1 MAKTLNL
8 KKLRKVTQ
16 SSAPVEQVVK
26 WPVLVTEQNINE
38 LKELVGKQEIQ
49 IDEFL
54 ELEGQV
60 FIKRL
65 TFEAQQEVSKAFE
78 WDVVKDPE
86 NPELKG
92 IDGKQLV
99 ASRLVGSICEDEK
112 GTPFFESIQD
122 VYISEPNFINAIYEA
137 ANKVNNFTG
146 KSLKKSS
153 TKTSSGASSS
163 STESEAEQSPKR
175 GNRSPSKSRSSG
187 QSTGNDTEV

>member
-16 SSAPVEQVVK
+16 SSAPVEQIVK
-26 WPVLVTEQNINE
+26 WSVLVTEQNIDE
-38 LKELVGKQEIQ
+38 LKELVDKQEIQ

-54 ELEGQV
+54 ELDGQV

-92 IDGKQLV
+92 IDGKQLL

-112 GTPFFESIQD
+112 GTPFFESIQE
-122 VYISEPNFINAIYEA
+122 VYTSDPSFINAIYEA

-163 STESEAEQSPKR
+163 STESVEEQSKKQKTP
-175 GNRSPSKSRSSG
+175 
-187 QSTGNDTEV
+187 

>member
-16 SSAPVEQVVK
+16 SSAPVEQIVK
-26 WPVLVTEQNINE
+26 WSVLVTEQNIDE

-112 GTPFFESIQD
+112 GTPFFESIQE
-122 VYISEPNFINAIYEA
+122 VYTSDPSFINAIYEA

-153 TKTSSGASSS
+153 KKTSSGANSF
-163 STESEAEQSPKR
+163 STESVEEQSKKQKTP
-175 GNRSPSKSRSSG
+175 
-187 QSTGNDTEV
+187 

>member
-8 KKLRKVTQ
+8 KKLLKVTQ
-16 SSAPVEQVVK
+16 SSAPVEQIVK
-26 WPVLVTEQNINE
+26 WSVLVTEQNIDE

-112 GTPFFESIQD
+112 GTPFFESIQE
-122 VYISEPNFINAIYEA
+122 VYTSDPSFINAIYEA

-153 TKTSSGASSS
+153 TKTSSGANLS
-163 STESEAEQSPKR
+163 STESVEEQSKKQKTP
-175 GNRSPSKSRSSG
+175 
-187 QSTGNDTEV
+187 